1 MVCFPAGISVMEVIM
16 IDFTGVSGIVPPQV
30 PVLDTALRLSSYDAV
45 AAATLAVIDSDP
57 DTPDTTKHAM
67 RAMAY
72 RMATYN
78 GGNPEAGTI
87 LHTIATT
94 TWAAIGVA
102 EDAVPALTTQQR
114 AGIIDI
120 VMGVSKSII
129 AAEAARLEALADTDT
144 ALPKDWDSAE

>member
-1 MVCFPAGISVMEVIM
+1 
-16 IDFTGVSGIVPPQV
+16 
-30 PVLDTALRLSSYDAV
+30 LDTALRLSSYDAV
-45 AAATLAVIDSDP
+45 ANATLAVIDSDP

-78 GGNPEAGTI
+78 GGMPEAGTI

-102 EDAVPALTTQQR
+102 EDAVPALTAQQR
-114 AGIIDI
+114 ADIIGII
-120 VMGVSKSII
+120 MGVSKSII
-129 AAEAARLEALADTDT
+129 TDEAARLTALASADTT
-144 ALPKDWDSAE
+144 LPEGWND

>member
-1 MVCFPAGISVMEVIM
+1 MYTQTTILTE
-16 IDFTGVSGIVPPQV
+16 
-30 PVLDTALRLSSYDAV
+30 ALRLSSYDAV
-45 AAATLAVIDSDP
+45 ATATLAVIDSDP

-129 AAEAARLEALADTDT
+129 AAEAARLSALAASDTT
-144 ALPKDWDSAE
+144 LPEGWLEE